1 MDPKPQL
8 TSRSTAASAPGVQLS
23 TTEVTVLG
31 LLAFGERSGYDL
43 LRLAER
49 SVGYIWT
56 PSRSQIYKVL
66 PRLVA
71 AGLASAREVEQ
82 RRRPDKALYRIT
94 ALGRRTLRAWL
105 SEIEEEPTNPSTV
118 FALKLFFCDFVAPEV
133 ALAQLN
139 AYRAYLT
146 RRLAAYEQ
154 MRKEPTSQ
162 EHLFPQLVL
171 ARAIA
176 RIRATLDWAD
186 GAEAAIVRR
195 ARPTRTA
202 PPSGKSA
209 RRTAPPRA

>member
-1 MDPKPQL
+1 MDPKPRL
-8 TSRSTAASAPGVQLS
+8 TSRSPAKTAREVKLS

-31 LLAFGERSGYDL
+31 LLAFGQRSGYDL

-82 RRRPDKALYRIT
+82 RGRPDKALYRIT
-94 ALGRRTLRAWL
+94 PQGRKTVRAWL
-105 SEIEEEPTNPSTV
+105 GEIEHEPPNPSTI
-118 FALKLFFCDFVAPEV
+118 FALKLFFCDFVAPEI

-139 AYRAYLT
+139 AYRAFLT
-146 RRLAAYEQ
+146 RRLAEYEQ
-154 MRKEPTSQ
+154 MRKDPSDQ
-162 EHLFPQLVL
+162 ARLFPQLVL

-186 GAEAAIVRR
+186 GAEAAIARQTRSPRR
-195 ARPTRTA
+195 APT
-202 PPSGKSA
+202 S
-209 RRTAPPRA
+209 RRGS

>member
-8 TSRSTAASAPGVQLS
+8 TSRSAAQAAPEVKLS

-31 LLAFGERSGYDL
+31 LLAFGQRSGYDL

-82 RRRPDKALYRIT
+82 RRRPDKALYTIT
-94 ALGRRTLRAWL
+94 SQGRKTLRAWL
-105 SEIEEEPTNPSTV
+105 REIEHEPPNASTI

-133 ALAQLN
+133 ALQQLN
-139 AYRAYLT
+139 AYRAFLT
-146 RRLAAYEQ
+146 SRLATYEE
-154 MRKEPTSQ
+154 MREDTTGQ
-162 EHLFPQLVL
+162 AHVFPHFVL
-171 ARAIA
+171 GRAIA

-186 GAEAAIVRR
+186 GTEATIAERR
-195 ARPTRTA
+195 RSITTEN
-202 PPSGKSA
+202 SG
-209 RRTAPPRA
+209 

>member
-1 MDPKPQL
+1 MDPRPQL
-8 TSRSTAASAPGVQLS
+8 TSRSTTQAAPKLKLS

-31 LLAFGERSGYDL
+31 LLAFGQRSGYDL

-82 RRRPDKALYRIT
+82 RRRPDKALYTIT
-94 ALGRRTLRAWL
+94 SQGRKTLRAWL
-105 SEIEEEPTNPSTV
+105 GEIEYEPPNASTI

-133 ALAQLN
+133 ALAQLS
-139 AYRAYLT
+139 AYRAFLT
-146 RRLAAYEQ
+146 RRLAEYEQ
-154 MRKEPTSQ
+154 LRKDPTGETGQ
-162 EHLFPQLVL
+162 FPQLVL

-176 RIRATLDWAD
+176 RIQATLDWAN
-186 GAEAAIVRR
+186 GTEAAIAQRPRR
-195 ARPTRTA
+195 SRTVED
-202 PPSGKSA
+202 
-209 RRTAPPRA
+209 

>member
-1 MDPKPQL
+1 VDPKPQL
-8 TSRSTAASAPGVQLS
+8 TSRSAAQAPPGVTLS
-23 TTEVTVLG
+23 TTELSVLG

-66 PRLVA
+66 PRLVT
-71 AGLASAREVEQ
+71 AGLATAREVEQ
-82 RRRPDKALYRIT
+82 RRRPDKALYTIT
-94 ALGRRTLRAWL
+94 PQGRKTLRAWL
-105 SEIEEEPTNPSTV
+105 GEIEHDPPNPSTI

-139 AYRAYLT
+139 AYRAFLT
-146 RRLAAYEQ
+146 RRLDEYEQ
-154 MRKEPTSQ
+154 MQKDPTDEP
-162 EHLFPQLVL
+162 HLFPQLVL

-186 GAEAAIVRR
+186 GADAAIAKRTRSTRAAPSAKPRRR
-195 ARPTRTA
+195 A
-202 PPSGKSA
+202 
-209 RRTAPPRA
+209 

>member
-1 MDPKPQL
+1 M
-8 TSRSTAASAPGVQLS
+8 
-23 TTEVTVLG
+23 TVLG

-71 AGLASAREVEQ
+71 AGLASAREIEQ
-82 RRRPDKALYRIT
+82 RRRPDKAVYTIT
-94 ALGRRTLRAWL
+94 PQGRQTLRAWL
-105 SEIEEEPTNPSTV
+105 GEIEHEPPNPSTI

-139 AYRAYLT
+139 AYRAFLA
-146 RRLAAYEQ
+146 RRLDEYDQ
-154 MRKEPTSQ
+154 MKKDPTD
-162 EHLFPQLVL
+162 EAHLFPQLVL
-171 ARAIA
+171 ARVIA

-186 GAEAAIVRR
+186 GAEAAIAKRSRSTRVAPSAKRR
-195 ARPTRTA
+195 SRH
-202 PPSGKSA
+202 
-209 RRTAPPRA
+209 